1 MNSTPPAVLREVT
14 TTDPS
19 TIVRPSYEE
28 VGEKKPFGF
37 WMKYQA
43 STRFSLGELLDAI
56 AGLAEADVAM
66 KSGQDGRLR
75 LERVLVDLLAPET
88 RRRSHA

>member
-1 MNSTPPAVLREVT
+1 MRVLPASGPR
-14 TTDPS
+14 
-19 TIVRPSYEE
+19 
-28 VGEKKPFGF
+28 
-37 WMKYQA
+37 
-43 STRFSLGELLDAI
+43 

-88 RRRSHA
+88 RRRSNA